1 MVCCRDCYRKDVG
14 KMSKVV
20 AFVPVKLNNE
30 RLPGKNTKAFDGGKP
45 LIQYILNTL
54 KQTHGID
61 EIYVYCSDEAIT
73 SYLPEGVRY
82 RKRSSQLD
90 RSNTLILEVLEAFA
104 KEVEADTY
112 VLAHAT
118 APFLS
123 SLTIEAGIQAVTSK
137 EYDSALTVT
146 PCHEFLWMNGKPFN
160 YNATEIPRTQDL
172 KEMYIETTG
181 LYVFGRDLLLK
192 QHRRT
197 GEHPYLIS
205 VSRGEA
211 IDINEP
217 IDFVF
222 ANAWYQHK
230 IQKTT
235 V

>member
-1 MVCCRDCYRKDVG
+1 MRR
-14 KMSKVV
+14 VV

-54 KQTHGID
+54 KETRGID
-61 EIYVYCSDEAIT
+61 EIYVYCSEDAIT
-73 SYLPEGVRY
+73 SYLPKGVRY
-82 RKRSSQLD
+82 LSRSKKLD
-90 RSNTLILEVLEAFA
+90 SSKTMILEVLEAFA

-123 SLTIEAGIQAVTSK
+123 SETIEAGIEAVTSK

-146 PCHEFLWMNGKPFN
+146 PCHDFLWMNGKPFN
-160 YNATEIPRTQDL
+160 YDAREIPRTQDL

-192 QHRRT
+192 EHRRT
-197 GEHPYLIS
+197 GDHPYLIS
-205 VSRGEA
+205 VPREEA

-222 ANAWYQHK
+222 ANAWYQQEK
-230 IQKTT
+230 RKKK
-235 V
+235 